1 MSVIDRSL
9 ELGTAEARRII
20 EATHSQGLRFVGEPE
35 AKQILVAYGI
45 RIPRGGLCRTLDEA
59 LVLARDIGY
68 PVAVKVV
75 SPQVLH
81 KTEMGG
87 VRVNI
92 ASDDDLRE
100 AYSAIMT
107 SVGSRVAIEEIRGV
121 MVEEMVKG
129 IEVIVGA
136 TRDPQFGPLIM
147 FGLGGIF
154 VEVLKD
160 VAYRLAPVDGFEAR
174 EMIREIRGYPLLAG
188 ARGGR
193 PIDEKALAEVIV
205 KVSHLIDDFLEIKE
219 IDLNPTFVDGDI
231 VVAADA
237 RIILD

>member
-1 MSVIDRSL
+1 MSVIHSSPA
-9 ELGTAEARRII
+9 LGAAEARRII
-20 EATHSQGLRFVGEPE
+20 EATCSQGRRFVGEPE

-45 RIPRGGLCRTLDEA
+45 QIPRGGLCRSLDEA

-68 PVAVKVV
+68 PVAVKIV

-100 AYSAIMT
+100 AYSAIMAG
-107 SVGSRVAIEEIRGV
+107 VGAKVVVGDIRGV
-121 MVEEMVKG
+121 LVEEMAKG
-129 IEVIVGA
+129 SEVIVGA
-136 TRDPQFGPLIM
+136 TRDPAFGPLIM

-160 VAYRLAPVDGFEAR
+160 VAYRLAPIDAVEAR
-174 EMIREIRGYPLLAG
+174 EMIREIRGYPLLSG
-188 ARGGR
+188 ARGGQ
-193 PIDEKALAEVIV
+193 PIDENALAEVMV
-205 KVSHLIDDFLEIKE
+205 KVSHLIDDFREIKE
-219 IDLNPTFVDGDI
+219 LDLNPTFVDGDR

-237 RIILD
+237 RIILG

>member
-1 MSVIDRSL
+1 MSVIHSRL
-9 ELGTAEARRII
+9 ELGATEARRII
-20 EATHSQGLRFVGEPE
+20 EATCSQGLRSVNEPE

-45 RIPRGGLCRTLDEA
+45 QTPRGGLCRTLDEA

-92 ASDDDLRE
+92 VSDDDLRE
-100 AYSAIMT
+100 AYSAIMA
-107 SVGSRVAIEEIRGV
+107 RVAAKVAVGEIRGV
-121 MVEEMVKG
+121 LVEEMAKG
-129 IEVIVGA
+129 SEVIVGA
-136 TRDPQFGPLIM
+136 TRDPQFGPLIV

-160 VAYRLAPVDGFEAR
+160 VAYRLAPVDAVEAM

-188 ARGGR
+188 ARGGQ
-193 PIDEKALAEVIV
+193 PIDENALAEVIV
-205 KVSHLIDDFLEIKE
+205 KVSHLIDDFREIKE
-219 IDLNPTFVDGDI
+219 IDLNPTFVDGDR